1 MLGALHAC
9 ICRAWRSEG
18 TLVECAKLF
27 GMALAVLV
35 RHVSRRARIE
45 TTTSAPRNVRNI
57 TNACAH
63 VFHILCARVLVCV
76 DCEHDD
82 ILLRCAFLCMHVRS
96 TFSLQA
102 HLGKARAPRTLVT
115 FSPTPRRALNKNCRL
130 THRCSQILSQRI

>member
-63 VFHILCARVLVCV
+63 VFHILCARVPVCV

-82 ILLRCAFLCMHVRS
+82 ILLRCAFLRMHVRS

-130 THRCSQILSQRI
+130 THRCFQILSQRI